1 MDKRVAILATKTEL
15 KAEKDKIANLEA
27 FDSSYFRGKSN
38 FENDGTQNYL
48 VFQPIQRYFKK
59 IGNTGHISAWKSN
72 GLSDERIKS
81 FDTCD
86 NSLAPGIG
94 YVGNKIRTKF
104 LGSCLK
110 QDKIIFTLTKTVN
123 ILIV

>member
-15 KAEKDKIANLEA
+15 KAEKDKIAKLEA

-38 FENDGTQNYL
+38 FQNDGTQNYL

-59 IGNTGHISAWKSN
+59 I
-72 GLSDERIKS
+72 
-81 FDTCD
+81 DTSD

-94 YVGNKIRTKF
+94 YVGNKIRAKF